1 MENTQESY
9 PGDQTMT
16 SPTPDL
22 PKLTFNNIY
31 QHNYSPYIYAAA
43 SFIILGATYY
53 RSYKFYTHDDSSA
66 PNPISSLST
75 IVATTTKT
83 AYSYVTGFLRAAAIT
98 ASYNQ
103 DDNDDKDIIADKIPA
118 ESFAAVGNYL
128 LELAMNKNDSGD
140 RISEFS
146 GDWDGTICVEE

>member
-53 RSYKFYTHDDSSA
+53 RSYKFYTHDDSGT
-66 PNPISSLST
+66 PNPISGLST
-75 IVATTTKT
+75 IVAAATKT
-83 AYSYVTGFLRAAAIT
+83 AHSYVKGFLGATAIA

-118 ESFAAVGNYL
+118 ESFVAVGNYL
-128 LELAMNKNDSGD
+128 LERAMNNNDSGD

-146 GDWDGTICVEE
+146 GDWGDPICVEE